1 MTRTQWIKSCQRWKE
16 KWPIIQQEY
25 LPQPED
31 QALNI
36 YAVLHAINQHST
48 ANDILMG
55 DGGSIGYAGPTAMN
69 AKQGQRIILNLA
81 QGEMGWAL
89 PASIGVSMSSNQPV
103 IATMGDGSF
112 MLNMQELATV
122 KQHNLNIKYV
132 VMNNRGYLSI
142 KNTQNKYFGGRVY
155 GTSSETG
162 LWFPDF
168 ANVAQ
173 AFEIGYAKVSTKK
186 DLDNIKVLLSTLG
199 PMIID
204 CTCLSEQEIMPGQ
217 ALKNGHQAALHDMYP
232 FLSDKEMQEE
242 IINKKLLDL

>member
-1 MTRTQWIKSCQRWKE
+1 MNFG
-16 KWPIIQQEY
+16 Y
-25 LPQPED
+25 L
-31 QALNI
+31 I
-36 YAVLHAINQHST
+36 V
-48 ANDILMG
+48 
-55 DGGSIGYAGPTAMN
+55 
-69 AKQGQRIILNLA
+69 
-81 QGEMGWAL
+81 
-89 PASIGVSMSSNQPV
+89 VSSNSE
-103 IATMGDGSF
+103 IDYLKCAY
-112 MLNMQELATV
+112 AAA
-122 KQHNLNIKYV
+122 
-132 VMNNRGYLSI
+132 LSI

-173 AFEIGYAKVSTKK
+173 AFKIGYAKVSTKK
-186 DLDNIKVLLSTLG
+186 DLDDIKLLLSTQG

-204 CTCLSEQEIMPGQ
+204 CICLSEQEIMPGQ